1 MSGKLYIAKLRYKKT
16 QVKYFGA
23 QENISRSFQKYI
35 RFYENGE
42 TLENFGKLPKHFI
55 LDV

>member
-42 TLENFGKLPKHFI
+42 TLEFF
-55 LDV
+55 

>member
-23 QENISRSFQKYI
+23 QENISRSFQNIFGSTKM
-35 RFYENGE
+35 
-42 TLENFGKLPKHFI
+42 GKL
-55 LDV
+55 